1 MYSGSTLTPLS
12 GRLLGAHQK
21 IDRVA
26 RRTLRELMHESKARP
41 HFPRI
46 RLILRF
52 EGNNGPDAIK
62 RKSPAQD
69 EPWHFFDPFNEHDT
83 KLIAIIQDHYDHL
96 VQALKRKDDVR
107 ASFEAAWL
115 AHAIVD
121 GLTPAHH
128 YPYEEKLAEL
138 RGGESRASR
147 DSVRKKLV
155 MSGDTRREVVRN
167 NWKMWGPKGL
177 LITHSL
183 FEMGVALAIAP
194 LKVSEVKPS
203 DEMLEQML
211 GMDFGLWFQQKAR
224 EVAALDMYEAYYRH
238 GWTTKLARQVRRRL
252 GPMIV
257 QAVVLAWY
265 SAAKQAGRTELA

>member
-1 MYSGSTLTPLS
+1 M
-12 GRLLGAHQK
+12 LGAHQK

-26 RRTLRELMHESKARP
+26 RRTLAELLHEQKGGQR
-41 HFPRI
+41 HFPNVRT
-46 RLILRF
+46 ILRF

-69 EPWHFFDPFNEHDT
+69 EPWHFVDPFDEADV
-83 KLIAIIQDHYDHL
+83 KLIGIIQGHYKAL
-96 VQALKRKDDVR
+96 VQALKKADDVH
-107 ASFEAAWL
+107 AAFEAAWL
-115 AHAIVD
+115 SHAIVD

-138 RGGESRASR
+138 RGGENRASR
-147 DSVRKKLV
+147 DTVRKKLV
-155 MSGDTRREVVRN
+155 MPGDTRRAVVRN

-194 LKVSEVKPS
+194 LKTKEVLPSEEELQK
-203 DEMLEQML
+203 MLA
-211 GMDFGLWFQQKAR
+211 MDFGLWFQHKAR
-224 EVAALDMYEAYYRH
+224 EVAALNMYEAYYQH
-238 GWTTKLARQVRRRL
+238 GWTAKLARQVRRHL

-257 QAVVLAWY
+257 QAVLFAWY
-265 SAAKQAGRTELA
+265 RAAHEANVTEAK